1 MRTTYTILSVILSAS
16 VIGCAHVPKAN
27 LGNVMKAP
35 EERLL
40 GNYLR
45 QGLKCEKKGDLVEAL
60 RQYQLAMTVSPR
72 NKQAAQ
78 DRRRVERGLRKS
90 AKQHYRSGLDLHKRG
105 KYSQAHREY
114 LIALRLRPDYPEVIK
129 ILTSRQ
135 RIRIKRYIV
144 HAIKPGENLSKLA
157 MEYYGDP
164 HRFTIIA
171 EYNNLTDA
179 TQIKAGQKVMIPEIE
194 GVAFLAG
201 KKALKKASRKGAD
214 SGSRYWK
221 EYALRERQ
229 SGKGAGPRAKEK
241 KDEGVKYAAL
251 YRDHGVALFKEKKYD
266 EAIAEFGKVLNLYAN
281 DKVARKYSYEAH
293 FQQGMGL
300 FEDSD
305 YLAARDQFR
314 ASSRYRAD
322 CPKCREYMERSED
335 LYKEIHYRN
344 GVQFF
349 EEEQLLEAIQE
360 WELVEAVDTKYK
372 TVDYLL
378 KKARTILGNIEQ
390 IKEGQKEQR

>member
-1 MRTTYTILSVILSAS
+1 MTDIWPRAHLLQANRTNAKIETAALLLALMLPAERARTDTYNRAAQRGRNALRAPNAAAAREAFQQ
-16 VIGCAHVPKAN
+16 AHDLTEHPA
-27 LGNVMKAP
+27 
-35 EERLL
+35 
-40 GNYLR
+40 LR
-45 QGLKCEKKGDLVEAL
+45 AEAL
-60 RQYQLAMTVSPR
+60 FGIT
-72 NKQAAQ
+72 AAY
-78 DRRRVERGLRKS
+78 EL
-90 AKQHYRSGLDLHKRG
+90 
-105 KYSQAHREY
+105 
-114 LIALRLRPDYPEVIK
+114 
-129 ILTSRQ
+129 
-135 RIRIKRYIV
+135 
-144 HAIKPGENLSKLA
+144 
-157 MEYYGDP
+157 
-164 HRFTIIA
+164 
-171 EYNNLTDA
+171 
-179 TQIKAGQKVMIPEIE
+179 
-194 GVAFLAG
+194 
-201 KKALKKASRKGAD
+201 
-214 SGSRYWK
+214 
-221 EYALRERQ
+221 
-229 SGKGAGPRAKEK
+229 
-241 KDEGVKYAAL
+241 
-251 YRDHGVALFKEKKYD
+251 EKKYD

-344 GVQFF
+344 GIQFF